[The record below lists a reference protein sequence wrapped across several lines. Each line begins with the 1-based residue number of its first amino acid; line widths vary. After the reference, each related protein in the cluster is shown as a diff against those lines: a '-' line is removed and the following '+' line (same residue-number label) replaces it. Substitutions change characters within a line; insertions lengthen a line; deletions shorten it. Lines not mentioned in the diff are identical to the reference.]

1 MYLKISLVNFGISFL
16 FIPIYGYYTDRLAS
30 GHELMLSFGIRCVAS
45 FACFTLDSPHGGI
58 VTVTFVAIS
67 LSATIQGVVIDS
79 MFSKRL
85 PGDIRASLLSVK
97 ALVSN
102 VGHLVFVGISL
113 ISIDYFQEIN
123 ESMIFVGCFD
133 ATVFIIVMLTIIL
146 GGYEKDKFF
155 GKEAREQGE

>member
-1 MYLKISLVNFGISFL
+1 
-16 FIPIYGYYTDRLAS
+16 
-30 GHELMLSFGIRCVAS
+30 
-45 FACFTLDSPHGGI
+45 
-58 VTVTFVAIS
+58 
-67 LSATIQGVVIDS
+67 

-102 VGHLVFVGISL
+102 LGHLVFVGISL
-113 ISIDYFQEIN
+113 ISIDFFQEIN

-133 ATVFIIVMLTIIL
+133 ATVFIIVMLTIIF

-155 GKEAREQGE
+155 GSEAREQGK